1 MDYSLGEALW
11 QCSNLF
17 SNVKL
22 KLSHKRIMLFTNE
35 DNPHST
41 DSAKTTQARAKA
53 RDLRETGKEKDF
65 GTCVSVVKFK
75 GSQNL
80 AIHDISLCW
89 PNKRNCVVFY
99 NF

>member
-1 MDYSLGEALW
+1 MDLDKYREEKGWSLFSDTIGHSMDYSLGEALW

-35 DNPHST
+35 DHPHSI

-53 RDLRETGKEKDF
+53 RDLRETGK
-65 GTCVSVVKFK
+65 
-75 GSQNL
+75 
-80 AIHDISLCW
+80 
-89 PNKRNCVVFY
+89 
-99 NF
+99 